1 MLMKILF
8 MNNLKNAFVTA
19 ALMTNKEFLE
29 QIALDGRNFP
39 FKHFKSDY
47 LIDRQEILRQIP
59 DMINIFNKQDMKKL
73 NKFIKIYQN

>member
-1 MLMKILF
+1 
-8 MNNLKNAFVTA
+8 
-19 ALMTNKEFLE
+19 MTNKEFLE

-59 DMINIFNKQDMKKL
+59 DMINIFNKQDMK
-73 NKFIKIYQN
+73 N